1 MSLFQ
6 SEPSEQPTDYCR
18 ILLHKKR
25 SRSCH
30 VRHVRPRS
38 VRLEQEHPLLTL
50 KGRKEER
57 QKTEVNFISCWRNAA
72 PLFAL
77 HTCPLFLPAHS
88 LESLRILLLSCFP
101 LVGHSTLLRISPSVS
116 PPSADLA
123 IVLCMAHLEWANE
136 RGCYLLRFVRDGL
149 IRSGRTI
156 NN

>member
-6 SEPSEQPTDYCR
+6 SEPSEQPAHYCR

-30 VRHVRPRS
+30 VRPRS
-38 VRLEQEHPLLTL
+38 VRLEQEHPLLPIQLL
-50 KGRKEER
+50 KKEGGKT
-57 QKTEVNFISCWRNAA
+57 KTEVNFISCWRNAA

>member
-30 VRHVRPRS
+30 VRPRS
-38 VRLEQEHPLLTL
+38 VRLEQEHPLLPVQLL
-50 KGRKEER
+50 KKEGGKT
-57 QKTEVNFISCWRNAA
+57 KTEVNFISCWRNAA

-88 LESLRILLLSCFP
+88 LESLRILLLR
-101 LVGHSTLLRISPSVS
+101 TLLSPCWPLY
-116 PPSADLA
+116 PPTNLSLCLSSFGRPCNRFMHGPLRMGERARVLFAA
-123 IVLCMAHLEWANE
+123 IC
-136 RGCYLLRFVRDGL
+136 
-149 IRSGRTI
+149 SGRSHSFRAHDK
-156 NN
+156 